1 MSMVIDSM
9 SWAALLGGGFFL
21 VVSSYGILRMPDV
34 YTRVHSASVG
44 ETLGMGLLILG
55 MLLQSPNWLV
65 SAKLITI
72 GAVIFFTAPVAGHA
86 LTAAALTAGIPP
98 KVTNPEEC
106 ARAVGG
112 DMAVKPELLDA
123 AKD

>member
-1 MSMVIDSM
+1 MMVLIDIL
-9 SWAALLGGGFFL
+9 SWASLLAGGFFL

-44 ETLGMGLLILG
+44 ETLGVGLLILG
-55 MLLQSPNWLV
+55 MLLQSPHWLV

-86 LTAAALTAGIPP
+86 LTAAALAAGIAPRVTDP
-98 KVTNPEEC
+98 KSCIE
-106 ARAVGG
+106 AVGD
-112 DMAVKPELLDA
+112 DMPVKPERLDIV
-123 AKD
+123 KD